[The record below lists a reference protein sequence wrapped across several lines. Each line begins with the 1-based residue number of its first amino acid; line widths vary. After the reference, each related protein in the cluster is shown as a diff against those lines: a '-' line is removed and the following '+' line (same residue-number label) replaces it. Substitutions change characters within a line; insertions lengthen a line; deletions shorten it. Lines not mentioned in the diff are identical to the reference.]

1 MLKEK
6 QEVKEVN
13 IPMIRKET
21 HYSDGTVSNVD
32 LLADDGEHTLMFFKD
47 YRGDTQE
54 VMLENSEAKK
64 LAEMM
69 DIKIHFP
76 IDGTMPEMS
85 ADEADD
91 STDWE
96 CKPFHFPN
104 TSVKPE
110 SFIKAVSSTLDTPSK
125 KEWKILYKGENASDK
140 WLKKHGKK
148 LIKLKRKF
156 GFE

>member
-1 MLKEK
+1 MSIEK
-6 QEVKEVN
+6 TEVKEVN
-13 IPMIRKET
+13 IPIIRKET

-32 LLADDGEHTLMFFKD
+32 LLADDGEHTLMFFRD

-54 VMLENSEAKK
+54 VKLENSEAKK
-64 LAEMM
+64 LAEVM

-85 ADEADD
+85 ADESDNFAYIKPLPLPNNPEMADR
-91 STDWE
+91 
-96 CKPFHFPN
+96 
-104 TSVKPE
+104 
-110 SFIKAVSSTLDTPSK
+110 FIKAYNSAPPSK
-125 KEWKILYKGENASDK
+125 KEWKILYKGETASDK